1 MLGGI
6 LFPIAAIIHPN
17 GEDLTSVRMP
27 NWIPAHLLGWV
38 SVTLL
43 QLGLIG
49 IYTRQAAKA
58 GWLGFT
64 GFVLAFL
71 GSGFASTVQYVTSA
85 LIPLIA
91 AQAPALFDQ
100 AMTPPSYAALLFVFG
115 FVLGHILFGLATFRA
130 NVLPHWSG
138 ILVTVGMLI
147 FFVGELTF
155 VGQRIPSPGVQAAFD
170 LIRRLHVI
178 ILLGDA
184 AFGFGFAWM
193 GYALWSEKQRVA

>member
-38 SVTLL
+38 S
-43 QLGLIG
+43 
-49 IYTRQAAKA
+49 AAKA

-155 VGQRIPSPGVQAAFD
+155 LGQRIPSPGVQAAFD